1 MRTRL
6 VWIPLLVLT
15 ACGPASPEDAFE
27 DMQVHRQE
35 IQGGQ
40 TDAARTGVVG
50 IVSLS
55 NQGAGI
61 CSGSLIAPNLV
72 LTAQHCVSD
81 LNSEYVR
88 CGQTRFIAT
97 RSASEMYVTTQTQ
110 LSQNPR
116 DYYSVSAIHVPADSD
131 QVCGHDIA
139 LLVLSR
145 NIDGAEATPLVPR
158 IDLDANRSEDYTAVG
173 YGHTG
178 SGRGS
183 GVRRSLDGRSVQCA
197 GRQCPDYTSVQV
209 QEFLGTDGTCQGDSG
224 GPAIDA
230 QGRVLGALSR
240 GASGCAS
247 SVYSGVFQWRE
258 WMRGIGADAA
268 QQGQYDEPTWVAI
281 GSSDPADEDRDGIPD
296 RADNCPDADNHDQAD
311 LDGDGLGDACDDDT
325 DGDSVGDERDNCV
338 LDSNEDQRDL
348 DLDNEG
354 DLCDEDIDGDGILN
368 DLDDCP
374 EFAGAD
380 GRCQGNPDEPGQR
393 PETEEP
399 IEPGGGGFVDE
410 VGGFADASPN
420 AGGCATP
427 VRTGGIGFLR
437 LLFRR

>member
-6 VWIPLLVLT
+6 VWIPLLLLA
-15 ACGPASPEDAFE
+15 ACGPGSPEEALE
-27 DMQVHRQE
+27 DMQVRRAE

-40 TDAARTGVVG
+40 TDSASTGVVG

-55 NQGAGI
+55 NRGAGI

-72 LTAQHCVSD
+72 LTAQHCVSE
-81 LNSEYVR
+81 LNSEYVQ
-88 CGQTRFIAT
+88 CGRTRFT
-97 RSASEMYVTTQTQ
+97 GQHSASEMYVTTKTQ
-110 LSQNPR
+110 LSQNPG
-116 DYYSVSAIHVPADSD
+116 DYFSVRAIHVPADSD

-139 LLVLSR
+139 LLVLSQ
-145 NIDGAEATPLVPR
+145 NVPGTEATPLVPR
-158 IDLDANRSEDYTAVG
+158 IDLDANRSENYTAKG

-183 GVRRSLDGRSVQCA
+183 GVRRTLDGRSVQCA

-224 GPAIDA
+224 GPAIDG

-247 SVYSGVFQWRE
+247 SVYSGVFQWRT
-258 WMRGIGADAA
+258 WMREIGADAA
-268 QQGQYDEPTWVAI
+268 QQGQYDEPAWVAT

-296 RADNCPDADNHDQAD
+296 VADNCPEADNHGQDD
-311 LDGDGLGDACDDDT
+311 LDQDGLGDACDDDT
-325 DGDSVGDERDNCV
+325 DGDSVADESDNCV
-338 LDSNEDQRDL
+338 MDRNDDQLDM

-354 DLCDEDIDGDGILN
+354 DVCDEDIDGDGILN
-368 DLDDCP
+368 DDDACP

-380 GRCQGNPDEPGQR
+380 GRCQGNPDQPGQR

-399 IEPGGGGFVDE
+399 IEPGAGGFTDE
-410 VGGFADASPN
+410 VGGFTQGTPRS
-420 AGGCATP
+420 GGCATP
-427 VRTGGIGFLR
+427 SRSFSATLIRLVLR
-437 LLFRR
+437 R